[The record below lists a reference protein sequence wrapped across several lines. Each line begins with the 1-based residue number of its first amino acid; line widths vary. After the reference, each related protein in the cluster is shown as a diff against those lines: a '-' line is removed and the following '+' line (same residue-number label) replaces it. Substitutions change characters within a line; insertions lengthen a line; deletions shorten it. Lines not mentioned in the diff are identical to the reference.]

1 MRFASAVAE
10 KVVPISR
17 EVAERV
23 VPMSKE
29 LAAQVGPLSQKAYQH
44 ARHGAE
50 VAYRAALR
58 NPRTSIAGAVLAAVA
73 IGGLLYYMFGDPRK
87 PVERRRRGPRV
98 RAVSER
104 RKRSGRH
111 ATA

>member
-1 MRFASAVAE
+1 MRLANAVAE

-17 EVAERV
+17 EVADR
-23 VPMSKE
+23 
-29 LAAQVGPLSQKAYQH
+29 VGPLSQKAYQQ
-44 ARHGAE
+44 ARYGAE
-50 VAYRAALR
+50 VAYRAALN
-58 NPRTSIAGAVLAAVA
+58 NPRTSIAGVVLAAVA

-87 PVERRRRGPRV
+87 PVERRRKGPRV